1 MPSDTNEFDLNHIDS
16 ALESTLLV
24 DRQKLRNQ
32 YRNILQQQKQ
42 NQQIDHAVS
51 RLVEKLRE
59 SQNIVLEKQNNLPEI
74 TFPEEL
80 PISQKKDDIA
90 RLIGEHQVIILAGE
104 TGSGKTT
111 QVPKICLS
119 LGLGINGMIGHT
131 QPRRIAARTV
141 ASRIAEELKVELGG
155 SVGYQVRFT
164 DHSSKTTHI
173 KLMTDGILLAEIQQD
188 PLLMKYDA
196 LIIDEAHERSLNIDF
211 LLGYLKQ
218 ILPKRPDLKIIVT
231 SATIDL
237 ERFSN
242 HFDNAPVIEVSGR
255 MYPVEVRYE
264 PWQDQFED
272 VNDAIVDA
280 VHALLDLSKGQ
291 GGDILIFLSGEREIR
306 EASHAIK
313 KAGFPHLEILPL
325 YARLSLAE
333 QNRVFQPHKGRR
345 VVLATNVAET
355 SITVPGIRYVID
367 PGTARIKR
375 YSLRTKVQRL
385 PIEAISQASAEQRKG
400 RCGRV
405 SAGVCIRLYD
415 KADFDNRPQF
425 TEAEILR
432 SNLAAV
438 VLQML
443 QLRIGDIRKFPFVDR
458 PDKRLISDGY
468 KLLEEL
474 GAVDQN
480 NRITETGRRL
490 QTFPLDPKI
499 ARMLLAAKERGCLR
513 EMLIIASG
521 LTIQDPRDRP
531 ADKQQAAD
539 EQHRRFWDEH
549 SDFLSLVNLWSYIE
563 SQRQALSQNQLRK
576 LCQKEF
582 LNFLRIKEWRDL
594 HYQLRITIKKLGWKE
609 NQEPAHYEA
618 IHRALISGLISN
630 VGQKA
635 EDGEKQTAEKGRK
648 KSREYRGTRNRK
660 FQIFPGSS
668 QVKKNHKWIV
678 FAEIIETSSLF
689 AHGVAR
695 VEPEWVLGAA
705 GHLVKHHYYEPHYD
719 IKSGQVKAFVRLTL
733 FGLVLVEKK
742 RVGFNQ
748 VDPAAAREVFIRSA
762 LVEGNYRGSG
772 EFFKHNQKLVED
784 VLELEAKSRR
794 RDILVDEQVIFD
806 FYNSVVPKHIA
817 NLAGFEH
824 WRKSAENEIPK
835 LLYLVPEQL
844 MRHTANDI
852 TQAQFP
858 DQVTY
863 DGLTLPVTYHFD
875 PGSIDDGVS
884 LLVPVSLLHT
894 LPANYLDWV
903 VPGILRDKCIALLK
917 LLPKKIRKQLVPVPQ
932 YVDRVLP
939 RINASNKHL
948 TDVLGSELTRIA
960 NVSFKPDDWNEEAL
974 DDFYRMNIKL
984 LDDQGEVIDQAR
996 DIEKLRQQYRQQVR
1010 QTLREAGTDIE
1021 RKDIRQWDFGELAQ
1035 SVQLDRGGVKITAY
1049 PALVDSQTGVDLRVL
1064 DNPDEAEYLT
1074 KTGLCRLADISLGQ
1088 TTKYLRKQLL
1098 KGRDIGLSVVNL
1110 GDRTQVVDQIIL
1122 AAIWSSCFASENDSE
1137 YPLVRTLTQ
1146 FEQCLEKGKS
1156 LVVET
1161 AQVLE
1166 NELLRILRS
1175 VVEIKKAI
1183 KTNKNALA
1191 LAFCVADINRQ
1202 LDLLISPHFL
1212 FGLDRNRLARYPVY
1226 LQAINI
1232 RLEKAPADPHRDRLA
1247 IAAIEKHL
1255 QNHLD
1260 RLQKLG
1266 RAKYDKDTAWQHYRW
1281 MIEELRVSLFAQ
1293 TLKTPMPVSEKRLD
1307 KQWNLLSQ

>member
-1 MPSDTNEFDLNHIDS
+1 MSINTTDFDLNTFDS
-16 ALESTLLV
+16 ELESTLLV
-24 DRQKLRNQ
+24 DRRNLRNQ
-32 YRNILQQQKQ
+32 YQNILKRQKQ
-42 NQQIDHAVS
+42 NQPVDQAIP
-51 RLVEKLRE
+51 RLVEKLQSSRDR
-59 SQNIVLEKQNNLPEI
+59 VLEKQNNLPRVF
-74 TFPEEL
+74 FPEEL

-90 RLIGEHQVIILAGE
+90 RLIVENQVVILAGE

-111 QVPKICLS
+111 QIPKICLS
-119 LGLGINGMIGHT
+119 LGLGIKGMIGHT

-141 ASRIAEELKVELGG
+141 ASRIAEELQVELGG
-155 SVGYQVRFT
+155 AVGYQVRFT
-164 DHSSKTTHI
+164 DHSGKDTYI
-173 KLMTDGILLAEIQQD
+173 KLMTDGILLAEIQHD
-188 PLLMKYDA
+188 PLLLKYDT

-211 LLGYLKQ
+211 LLGYIKQ
-218 ILPKRPDLKIIVT
+218 ILPKRPDLKVIVT

-242 HFDNAPVIEVSGR
+242 HFDSAPVIEVSGR
-255 MYPVEVRYE
+255 TYPVDVLYE
-264 PWQDQFED
+264 PWQDKFED
-272 VNDAIVDA
+272 VNEAIVDA
-280 VHALLDLSKGQ
+280 VSQVLELSKGQ
-291 GGDILIFLSGEREIR
+291 GGDILVFLSGEREIR

-313 KAGFPHLEILPL
+313 KAGFQHLEILPL

-355 SITVPGIRYVID
+355 SITVPGIRFVID
-367 PGTARIKR
+367 PGTARVKR

-405 SAGVCIRLYD
+405 SAGVCVRLYE

-474 GAVDQN
+474 GAVDRN
-480 NRITETGRRL
+480 NRITGVGKQL
-490 QTFPLDPKI
+490 QAFPLDPRI
-499 ARMLLAAKERGCLR
+499 ARMLLAAKDHACLK

-521 LTIQDPRDRP
+521 MTIQDPRERP

-539 EQHRRFWDEH
+539 EQHRRFRDEK
-549 SDFLSLVNLWSYIE
+549 SDFLSLVNLWNYIE
-563 SQRQALSQNQLRK
+563 NQRQELSQNQLRK

-609 NQEPAHYEA
+609 NQEPTHYEVL
-618 IHRALISGLISN
+618 HRALIAGLISN
-630 VGQKA
+630 VGQKS
-635 EDGEKQTAEKGRK
+635 EEGDKSPAEKGRK
-648 KSREYRGTRNRK
+648 TSREYRGTRNRK

-678 FAEIIETSSLF
+678 FAEIIETSNLF
-689 AHGVAR
+689 AHSVACI
-695 VEPEWVLGAA
+695 EPEWVLDAA

-719 IKSGQVKAFVRLTL
+719 IKSGQVKAFVRITL

-742 RVGFNQ
+742 RVGFNK
-748 VDPAAAREVFIRSA
+748 VDPVTARKVFIRAA
-762 LVEGNYRGSG
+762 LVEGGYRGDG
-772 EFFKHNQKLVED
+772 EFFRHNQALVES

-794 RDILVDEQVIFD
+794 RDILVEEQVIFD
-806 FYNSVVPKHIA
+806 FYNALLPENIG

-824 WRKSAENEIPK
+824 WRKSAEKEAPK
-835 LLYLVPEQL
+835 LLCLVPELL
-844 MRHTANDI
+844 MRHSAGDI
-852 TQAQFP
+852 TEAQFP

-884 LLVPVSLLHT
+884 VLVPVSLLHN

-903 VPGILRDKCIALLK
+903 VPGVLRDKCIALLK
-917 LLPKKIRKQLVPVPQ
+917 ALPKKLRKQLVPVPQ

-939 RINASNKHL
+939 RLQACNKPL
-948 TDVLGSELTRIA
+948 TEVLGNELSRIA
-960 NVSFKPDDWNEEAL
+960 NVSFQAGDWNQDSL
-974 DDFYRMNIKL
+974 DDFYLMNIKL
-984 LDDQGEVIDQAR
+984 LNDEGEVIDQAR
-996 DIEKLRQQYRQQVR
+996 DIEKLRRQYHQQAKR
-1010 QTLREAGTDIE
+1010 TIREAGTDIE
-1021 RKDIRQWDFGELAQ
+1021 RQNIQQWDFDELPKA
-1035 SVQLDRGGVKITAY
+1035 VQLDRGGVKITAY
-1049 PALVDSQTGVDLRVL
+1049 PALIDRQTGVDLRVL
-1064 DNPDEAEYLT
+1064 DNPNEAEY
-1074 KTGLCRLADISLGQ
+1074 KSKFGLCRLADLAMGQ

-1098 KGRDIGLSVVNL
+1098 KGKDIGLSIVNL
-1110 GDRTQVVDQIIL
+1110 GDRVQVVDQIIL
-1122 AAIWSSCFASENDSE
+1122 AAIWNSCFEKGDDHE
-1137 YPLVRTLTQ
+1137 DGLVRSQ
-1146 FEQCLEKGKS
+1146 VMFEQCVEKGKAQA
-1156 LVVET
+1156 VEA
-1161 AQVLE
+1161 AQSYE
-1166 NELLRILRS
+1166 DNLLCILQM
-1175 VVEIKKAI
+1175 VVEIRKIMKS
-1183 KTNKNALA
+1183 NKNALA
-1191 LAFCVADINRQ
+1191 LAFCFADINRQ
-1202 LDLLISPHFL
+1202 LELLIAPNFL
-1212 FGLDRNRLARYPVY
+1212 FGMGRNQLSRYPVY
-1226 LQAINI
+1226 LQAIKV
-1232 RLEKAPADPHRDRLA
+1232 RLEKAPADPHRDKLA
-1247 IAAIEKHL
+1247 IASIDKHL

-1260 RLQKLG
+1260 RMHKQG
-1266 RAKYDKDTAWQHYRW
+1266 EAKYDKDREWQHYRW

-1293 TLKTPMPVSEKRLD
+1293 TLKTSMPVSEKRLD
-1307 KQWNLLSQ
+1307 KQWSLVNR